1 MSRCNHNKPKIQSLS
16 EAQQT
21 IQAWKDAGLQVV
33 LTNGCFD
40 ILHLG
45 HVTLLQQAAYLG
57 DKLVVALNSD
67 ASVQRLKGK
76 HRPLQNQETR
86 TAVMAALEMVDL
98 VVVFDEDTPLQ
109 LINTLLPDV
118 LAKGGDWQVQDIVG
132 SDMVIEM
139 GGTVHSLPFVEG
151 FSTTAVEQKI
161 LNRG

>member
-21 IQAWKDAGLQVV
+21 VQAWKDAGLQVV
-33 LTNGCFD
+33 FTNGCFD

-76 HRPLQNQETR
+76 HRPLQNQDTR

-132 SDMVIEM
+132 SDTVIEM